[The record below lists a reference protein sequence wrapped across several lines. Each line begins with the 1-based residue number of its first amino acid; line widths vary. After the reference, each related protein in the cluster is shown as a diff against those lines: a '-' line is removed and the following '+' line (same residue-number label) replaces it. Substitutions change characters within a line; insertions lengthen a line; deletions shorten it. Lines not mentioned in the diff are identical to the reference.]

1 MLQKWSV
8 GMDDLVYLGFASDA
22 SPQEGLVAIAV
33 QLIGALFFGVFRGLD
48 IGTTVLNSLI
58 MRPCSSA

>member
-1 MLQKWSV
+1 M
-8 GMDDLVYLGFASDA
+8 GDLVYLGFASDA